1 MKITKTSNFTA
12 GVILVLGFLAA
23 YNFFD
28 AAFRL
33 NSTGDSLTRLK
44 SVGGQT
50 VAEAYYQEIGYQ
62 NKSYAAALF
71 GLAFGSIGLSIGLY
85 TVITKSDTN
94 I

>member
-1 MKITKTSNFTA
+1 MKITKPANFTA

-33 NSTGDSLTRLK
+33 NQIGESLTRLK
-44 SVGGQT
+44 SVGGET
-50 VAEAYYQEIGYQ
+50 IAEAYYQGIGYQ
-62 NKSYAAALF
+62 NKSYAVALS
-71 GLAFGSIGLSIGLY
+71 GMAFGSIALSIGLY

-94 I
+94 N